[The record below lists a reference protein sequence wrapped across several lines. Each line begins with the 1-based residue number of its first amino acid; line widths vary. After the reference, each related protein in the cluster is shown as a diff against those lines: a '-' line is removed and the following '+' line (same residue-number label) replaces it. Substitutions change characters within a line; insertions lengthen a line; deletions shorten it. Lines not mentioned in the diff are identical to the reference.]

1 MALILLRHTTPD
13 VAPGICYGQTD
24 LDVAASFGTEAAS
37 ALASLPAFDR
47 IVSSPL
53 RRCRKLAEFISAE
66 VGVPIVSDP
75 RLMEMDFGS
84 WEGRAWSEI
93 ERSEIHAWASDFY
106 HAQPHG
112 GESVAI
118 LHARIR
124 AALDDLSD
132 RDTSTLIVSHAGVIR
147 AALARG
153 ETAEDFNTE
162 IAFGG
167 FVTMSTTEGV
177 LHE

>member
-13 VAPGICYGQTD
+13 VAPGTCYGQTD
-24 LDVAASFGTEAAS
+24 LDTAATFETEAA
-37 ALASLPAFDR
+37 AAREALPAFDR

-53 RRCRKLAEFISAE
+53 LRCRKLADFVSAKTGLP
-66 VGVPIVSDP
+66 VVSDP
-75 RLMEMDFGS
+75 RLMEMDFGT
-84 WEGRAWSEI
+84 WEGRAWAEI
-93 ERSEIHAWASDFY
+93 ERSEIDAWAADFY
-106 HAQPHG
+106 HARPHG

-118 LHARIR
+118 LQDRVR
-124 AALDDLSD
+124 DALDDLRG

-153 ETAEDFNTE
+153 ETAADFNTE

-167 FVTMSTTEGV
+167 FVTMSNT
-177 LHE
+177 

>member
-13 VAPGICYGQTD
+13 VAPGTCYGQTD
-24 LDVAASFGTEAAS
+24 LDVAASFKTEAAS
-37 ALASLPAFDR
+37 SLAALPAFQQ

-53 RRCRKLAEFISAE
+53 KRCRKLAEFASEKA
-66 VGVPIVSDP
+66 GVPVTFDP
-75 RLMEMDFGS
+75 RLIEMDFGS
-84 WEGRAWSEI
+84 WEGRLWSEI
-93 ERSEIHAWASDFY
+93 ERNEIEAWASDFY
-106 HAQPHG
+106 HARPHG

-124 AALDDLSD
+124 AALKELKDQDK
-132 RDTSTLIVSHAGVIR
+132 STLIVSHAGVIR

-167 FVTMSTTEGV
+167 FVTMSNTEGV
-177 LHE
+177 LYE

>member
-13 VAPGICYGQTD
+13 VAPGTCYGQTD
-24 LDVAASFGTEAAS
+24 LDVAASFETEAVS
-37 ALASLPAFDR
+37 AMAALPAFNQ

-53 RRCRKLAEFISAE
+53 KRCRKLAEYLSE
-66 VGVPIVSDP
+66 KTGVPVTSDP
-75 RLMEMDFGS
+75 RLMEMNFGS
-84 WEGRAWSEI
+84 WEGRLWSEI
-93 ERSEIHAWASDFY
+93 ERSEIEAWASDFY

-118 LHARIR
+118 LHARIS
-124 AALDDLSD
+124 AALEDLKD
-132 RDTSTLIVSHAGVIR
+132 QETSTLIVSHAGVIR

-153 ETAEDFNTE
+153 KTAADFNTE

-167 FVTMSTTEGV
+167 FVTMSNTEGV

>member
-1 MALILLRHTTPD
+1 MRHTTPY

-24 LDVAASFGTEAAS
+24 LDVAASFETEAAA
-37 ALASLPAFDR
+37 ALAALPAVER

-53 RRCRKLAEFISAE
+53 QRCRKLAEFVSAQADI
-66 VGVPIVSDP
+66 PFDLDP
-75 RLMEMDFGS
+75 RLMEMDFGT

-93 ERSEIHAWASDFY
+93 ERSEIDAWAADFY
-106 HAQPHG
+106 HARPHG

-118 LHARIR
+118 LHVRIQ
-124 AALDDLSD
+124 AALDGLYDQD
-132 RDTSTLIVSHAGVIR
+132 RSTLIVSHAGVIR

-153 ETAEDFNTE
+153 ETAEDFNTK

-167 FVTMSTTEGV
+167 FVTMSNTEGV